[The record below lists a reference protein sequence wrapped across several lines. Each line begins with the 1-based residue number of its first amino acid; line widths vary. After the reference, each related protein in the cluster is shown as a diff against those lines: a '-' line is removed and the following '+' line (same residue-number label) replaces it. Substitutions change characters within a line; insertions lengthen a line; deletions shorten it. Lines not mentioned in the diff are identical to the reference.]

1 MLLPGNNLLD
11 NFNLSIKTEPTHK
24 KQNKKTASRQR
35 PKKNDNEKESVT
47 ENEYDGSKT
56 GELIE
61 FTPREIQIFSKEN
74 SDKMEKKKRKRKR
87 RPESR

>member
-24 KQNKKTASRQR
+24 KQYKKTASRQR
-35 PKKNDNEKESVT
+35 PKKNDNEKES
-47 ENEYDGSKT
+47 EYDGSKT

-74 SDKMEKKKRKRKR
+74 SDKMEKK
-87 RPESR
+87 ESR